1 MASTASGEG
10 PNGFSLPESRIGRV
24 SRGPP
29 ASRSNTDG
37 PSAMGPYTYRPT
49 PAHPP

>member
-29 ASRSNTDG
+29 ASCSITSPAIGMGHPTRTGESNF
-37 PSAMGPYTYRPT
+37 
-49 PAHPP
+49 